1 MQVSGHRV
9 LLRGNSSQQV
19 TGRNTYLL
27 AWGLKD
33 LHCAG

>member
-1 MQVSGHRV
+1 MQVHRYRV
-9 LLRGNSSQQV
+9 SLSGNSSQQR

-33 LHCAG
+33 LHSSG